1 MISAGKASIL
11 EVFRLIVEGLETE
24 TVGVAKLLL
33 LLLLFEVFDTEVEDD
48 VRRPMSSS
56 ILLRL
61 ESCHCSRS
69 FLGLLRGP
77 VEIMTRFNKWTE
89 AVPR

>member
-1 MISAGKASIL
+1 MISAGKASRL
-11 EVFRLIVEGLETE
+11 EVFGLMAVGLEAE
-24 TVGVAKLLL
+24 TVVAAKLLL
-33 LLLLFEVFDTEVEDD
+33 LFIEVFDTEVLGE

-61 ESCHCSRS
+61 ESCYCSAS

-77 VEIMTRFNKWTE
+77 VEIVTRFHKWTE
-89 AVPR
+89 PVPR

>member
-1 MISAGKASIL
+1 MISAGKASRL
-11 EVFRLIVEGLETE
+11 EVFGLMAVGFGAE

-33 LLLLFEVFDTEVEDD
+33 LSEVLDTEVEGE

-61 ESCHCSRS
+61 QSCHCSTS

-77 VEIMTRFNKWTE
+77 VEVMTRFHKWTE

>member
-1 MISAGKASIL
+1 MISAGKASRL
-11 EVFRLIVEGLETE
+11 EVFGLMASELE
-24 TVGVAKLLL
+24 ADTVGVAEL
-33 LLLLFEVFDTEVEDD
+33 LLLLFEVFDTEVAGD

-77 VEIMTRFNKWTE
+77 VEVMTRFHKWTE
-89 AVPR
+89 PVPR

>member
-11 EVFRLIVEGLETE
+11 EVFGRMAVGLEAE
-24 TVGVAKLLL
+24 TVVGAKLLL
-33 LLLLFEVFDTEVEDD
+33 LLIEVLDTEVDGE

-56 ILLRL
+56 ILYRL
-61 ESCHCSRS
+61 ESCYCSGS

-77 VEIMTRFNKWTE
+77 VEIMTRFHKWTE
-89 AVPR
+89 RVPR